1 MLRHRQTL
9 RVREIKSNYE
19 DMFYLI
25 KLNHL
30 SFLSLAAVAD
40 PVIFW
45 RTASLTPQD
54 SLVQSSMAIILFLTT
69 NANTR
74 AMALMIPWVQNRPIY
89 YTRVK
94 RYSLCTYEERLYIV
108 ANKVMYT
115 PEILLSHIEKMIEK
129 LPVSRQL

>member
-1 MLRHRQTL
+1 MLRHWQTL

-30 SFLSLAAVAD
+30 SFYSLAALAD
-40 PVIFW
+40 SVIFW

-74 AMALMIPWVQNRPIY
+74 AMALMIPWVQNRPMY
-89 YTRVK
+89 YTRVN
-94 RYSLCTYEERLYIV
+94 RYSLCTYEERLYMV